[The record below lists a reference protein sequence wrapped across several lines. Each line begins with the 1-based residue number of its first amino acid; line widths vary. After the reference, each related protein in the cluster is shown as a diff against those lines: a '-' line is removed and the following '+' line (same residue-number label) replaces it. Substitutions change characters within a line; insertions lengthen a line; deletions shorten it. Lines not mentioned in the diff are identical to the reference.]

1 MCVWIIEFVFKA
13 AETALKAKLS
23 ANAQLDE
30 QSKCVALA
38 GKQMPVQSLMYFHV
52 FLASFALL
60 LLLFSLWFQRGLF
73 YNLNLMAIRNYKKQ
87 IYEATNMLPKLAS
100 TDSYEA
106 IRQMESP
113 PHVPLKKKKTE
124 KRERHRGRDREM

>member
-1 MCVWIIEFVFKA
+1 
-13 AETALKAKLS
+13 
-23 ANAQLDE
+23 
-30 QSKCVALA
+30 
-38 GKQMPVQSLMYFHV
+38 MYFHV

-60 LLLFSLWFQRGLF
+60 LLLLFQRGLF

-106 IRQMESP
+106 IRQMGST
-113 PHVPLKKKKTE
+113 LKKKAE
-124 KRERHRGRDREM
+124 KERVREWEWEREREKEREEEKNVKRN